1 MNPSPEA
8 TEATS
13 QFEGLL
19 VGLARAGVEF
29 AVVGGLA
36 VILNGYARLTQDVDI
51 LVEDSPANIRRLLAH
66 LGTWGEGWA
75 RELRPEEFA
84 PQEGAIR
91 ISEDFDLDVFT
102 RMRGHSLADFAPRL
116 RTFETQGVHI
126 RYLSPADLVDLK
138 KTSWRD
144 KDRLDVLALGEILR
158 RESVEAIQPLRQPG
172 RGRLS
177 PEPGAAG
184 N

>member
-1 MNPSPEA
+1 MTIESTDHVIELRVDEIAQLFHTLDPSPFRERDLDREA
-8 TEATS
+8 E
-13 QFEGLL
+13 
-19 VGLARAGVEF
+19 EF
-29 AVVGGLA
+29 IV
-36 VILNGYARLTQDVDI
+36 
-51 LVEDSPANIRRLLAH
+51 
-66 LGTWGEGWA
+66 GWA

-158 RESVEAIQPLRQPG
+158 RESVEAIQPFRQPG

-184 N
+184 D

>member
-158 RESVEAIQPLRQPG
+158 RESVEAIQPFRQPG

-184 N
+184 D